1 VNIGPCVTVVSR
13 DCSRRVDGPGIGEYG
28 ARGIEAS
35 EGTVGGSQEASS
47 DSGWFDGRQAAFM
60 PLAGGSPS
68 ESRVFVNLCCLFD
81 S

>member
-1 VNIGPCVTVVSR
+1 MDNEAPKSW
-13 DCSRRVDGPGIGEYG
+13 SQF
-28 ARGIEAS
+28 RGHPP
-35 EGTVGGSQEASS
+35 GGSPLGKQGLIQSPTGVEVQEASS